1 MKNEQLSSPNIIDS
15 FSEKLSN
22 KIQAGFKI
30 SEYNAKLPYVVLT
43 KEQKSINH
51 ALHLQLFCITFG
63 IWSFVWI
70 YLTLTH
76 TPKKEILIAIDEDGN
91 VFEEKCLLN

>member
-1 MKNEQLSSPNIIDS
+1 MKNATLTSRTSLDS
-15 FSEKLSN
+15 FSKKLSN

-30 SEYNAKLPYVVLT
+30 VEYNEKLPYVVLT
-43 KEQKSINH
+43 KEQKNLNHSFHFTLSI
-51 ALHLQLFCITFG
+51 LTIG
-63 IWSFVWI
+63 IWLIVWI

-91 VFEEKCLLN
+91 VFEEKCVLI